1 MSRTR
6 ASDGTKSFR
15 FPRVSGDEPF
25 RDAMAK
31 GEITFSPYERDEPR
45 TTNVRKGLN
54 AFSPYER
61 G

>member
-1 MSRTR
+1 MSLPVYYRGL
-6 ASDGTKSFR
+6 SEHR

-31 GEITFSPYERDEPR
+31 GEITFSPR
-45 TTNVRKGLN
+45 
-54 AFSPYER
+54 ER